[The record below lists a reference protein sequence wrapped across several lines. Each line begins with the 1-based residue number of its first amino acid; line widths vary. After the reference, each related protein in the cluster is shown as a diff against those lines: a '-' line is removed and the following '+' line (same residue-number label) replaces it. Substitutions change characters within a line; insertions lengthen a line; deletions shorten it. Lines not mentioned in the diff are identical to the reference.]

1 MRVQQLTTYLAAS
14 CPIAHD
20 IMICVL
26 DRAGQQRPP
35 APERRVICVVLEES
49 RRGTRLKHGFQLLDM
64 LEICQILLISLSFC
78 GLSYCGL
85 RIVLLARA
93 SLAQLAG
100 WGTVALEGCVRLNG
114 SWLDEA
120 VCAWSL
126 LSWNS
131 AHRPPPGE
139 RGASASCTCRGA
151 AILNGL
157 IRAVGV
163 LWGTLFS
170 ASPLLTPRR
179 L

>member
-1 MRVQQLTTYLAAS
+1 
-14 CPIAHD
+14 
-20 IMICVL
+20 
-26 DRAGQQRPP
+26 
-35 APERRVICVVLEES
+35 
-49 RRGTRLKHGFQLLDM
+49 M

-78 GLSYCGL
+78 SLGYCGL

-93 SLAQLAG
+93 SLTQLAG
-100 WGTVALEGCVRLNG
+100 WGTIALEGCVRVNG

-120 VCAWSL
+120 ASAWSL

-139 RGASASCTCRGA
+139 RGMLIPCNAMLFG
-151 AILNGL
+151 GL
-157 IRAVGV
+157 GPRAVGV
-163 LWGTLFS
+163 LSGAHFT